1 MDEIPRWVVA
11 CIMPIIALCSGYA
24 ASSIRSKQYRKK
36 FEKWL
41 DRRAEELDEYE
52 KVLNECERMNDETND

>member
-24 ASSIRSKQYRKK
+24 ASSIRSKHDRKK
-36 FEKWL
+36 FMQWYERREK
-41 DRRAEELDEYE
+41 ELDEYE
-52 KVLNECERMNDETND
+52 KVLNEWERVNDEI